1 MDGGPAIPRESE
13 VAIEA
18 ARSVAAQKAELPLYV
33 DRIKVHPKDVS
44 GIFRRIKWA
53 VLAFCLT
60 IYYVAPFLR
69 WDRGPTAPDQA
80 ILIDLPGRKAYFFF
94 LEIWP
99 QEVYFLTGLLILA
112 AIGLFLVTSLFG
124 RLWCGYACPQTVWT
138 DLFMWV
144 ERKIEGDRNARI
156 KLDAAPYTPG
166 KIVKRAAKH
175 AAWIG
180 IALATG
186 GAWVLYF
193 ADAPTTVREIFTGEA
208 SFTQYMFVGLFATT
222 TYVLAGWAREQVCTY
237 MCPWPRF
244 QSAMLDDESYVVTY
258 EKWRGEPRGKLAKTA
273 PGVDAW
279 AGRGDCVDCNS
290 CVATCPTG
298 IDIRDGQQLECI
310 GCGLC
315 IDACDAVMDK
325 VGRPRGL
332 IRFDTLANQACRAEG
347 KPAHH
352 KFIRARTLIYAGVLA
367 AVSSV
372 MLVAL
377 MLRTTVEL
385 NVLRDRAPLFVT
397 LSDGQIRNAYTIHI
411 LNKTHAPRDYALSV
425 SGLAGASL
433 AVAGADAAPAPVVRL
448 AAKPDS
454 VATYRLFVTVPAA
467 ATGGRASSPV
477 RFDLKP
483 DSGPGAARYESVFL
497 APAR

>member
-1 MDGGPAIPRESE
+1 MDGGAPELRERD
-13 VAIEA
+13 VAIED
-18 ARSVAAQKAELPLYV
+18 ARSVAAQKKELPLYV

-44 GIFRRIKWA
+44 GLFRRLKWA

-60 IYYVAPFLR
+60 VYYAAPFLR

-80 ILIDLPGRKAYFFF
+80 ILIDLPGRKAYFFMF
-94 LEIWP
+94 EIWP

-156 KLDAAPYTPG
+156 KLDAAPYTID
-166 KIVKRAAKH
+166 KIAKRAAKH
-175 AAWIG
+175 AAWLA

-193 ADAPTTVREIFTGEA
+193 ADAPTTLREFFAGEA
-208 SFTQYMFVGLFATT
+208 SFTQYLFVGIFTTT
-222 TYVLAGWAREQVCTY
+222 TYVLAGLAREQVCTY

-258 EKWRGEPRGKLAKTA
+258 EAWRGEKRGKLAKTA
-273 PGVDAW
+273 PGIDPW
-279 AGRGDCVDCNS
+279 LGRGDCVDCNS

-315 IDACDAVMDK
+315 IDACDTVMDK

-332 IRFDTLANQACRAEG
+332 IRFDTLANQSCRAQG
-347 KPAHH
+347 KPAYH
-352 KFIRARTLIYAGVLA
+352 KFIRPRTMIYAGVLA
-367 AVSSV
+367 TVGVV

-377 MLRTTVEL
+377 VLRTTVEL

-397 LSDGQIRNAYTIHI
+397 LSDGQIRNAYTIHV
-411 LNKTHAPRDYALSV
+411 LNKIHEPRDFALTV
-425 SGLAGASL
+425 SGLAGAVVS
-433 AVAGADAAPAPVVRL
+433 VAGSEAAPAARVPL

-454 VATYRLFVTVPAA
+454 VATYRVFVTVPAVTVA
-467 ATGGRASSPV
+467 SRASSSV
-477 RFDLKP
+477 RFDLTP
-483 DSGPGAARYESVFL
+483 ASGPGSARYDSVFL
-497 APAR
+497 APGK

>member
-1 MDGGPAIPRESE
+1 MDGGPTDLRERD
-13 VAIEA
+13 VAIED
-18 ARSVAAQKAELPLYV
+18 ARSVAARKKELPLYV

-44 GIFRRIKWA
+44 GVFRRLKWT
-53 VLAFCLT
+53 VLALCLGV
-60 IYYVAPFLR
+60 YYLAPFLR
-69 WDRGPTAPDQA
+69 WDRGPAAPDQA
-80 ILIDLPGRKAYFFF
+80 ILIDLPGRKAYFFMI
-94 LEIWP
+94 EIWP

-156 KLDAAPYTPG
+156 KLDAAPYTAG
-166 KIVKRAAKH
+166 KIAKRAAKH
-175 AAWIG
+175 SAWIA

-186 GAWVLYF
+186 GAWALYF
-193 ADAPTTVREIFTGEA
+193 DDAPTLIRAFFVGEA
-208 SFTQYMFVGLFATT
+208 SYSQYLFVGIFTAT

-258 EKWRGEPRGKLAKTA
+258 EAWRGEPRGKLVKAA
-273 PGVDAW
+273 AGADPW
-279 AGRGDCVDCNS
+279 LGRGDCVDCNS

-332 IRFDTLANQACRAEG
+332 VRFDTLTNQNCRAEG
-347 KPAHH
+347 KPPHH
-352 KFIRARTLIYAGVLA
+352 RFVRPRTMIYAGVLA
-367 AVSSV
+367 AVSVV

-397 LSDGQIRNAYTIHI
+397 LSDGQIRNAYTIHV
-411 LNKTHAPRDYALSV
+411 LNKTHEPRDFEFAV
-425 SGLAGASL
+425 SGLAGAALS
-433 AVAGADAAPAPVVRL
+433 VAGAQAAPAARVPL

-454 VATYRLFVTVPAA
+454 VATYRVFVTVPAETVA
-467 ATGGRASSPV
+467 GRASSPV
-477 RFDLKP
+477 RFELVP
-483 DSGPGAARYESVFL
+483 ASGPGSARYESVFL
-497 APAR
+497 SSGR